1 MSITYPSSRA
11 GQIAWWKRRL
21 DYAISYW
28 KPIFEP
34 SKVLVAQYNNEAATT
49 REKEEIRFNTGDS
62 SDPGIRNKANIVFG
76 YLDQSIANIA
86 AHDPTFSVHPFNK
99 AGVGAERVVARISD
113 YWYRETDQLIQDKK
127 ALLDSY
133 VCPFGGCKIGYAA
146 DIEGMLIQDPIV
158 NPGRVIDDPVDESLF
173 LVSGEITTVMQN
185 QNHPAHI
192 EVHTQFLQQPNTT
205 PERAAIIE
213 AHIEDHNYF
222 LDKADP
228 DKNTTIKW
236 ESPYGIHWKA
246 GDIIIDPMAS
256 DGLRD
261 ANWIAFRYVKH
272 IDEISY
278 QGDLNT
284 EGLEPNFR
292 MENAP
297 DIPDDMELDD
307 FGLVE
312 GYEIFAKGHIT
323 GVNRKE
329 NLWIDMTRDHDSF
342 LRYETEWPMTS
353 LEDFP
358 CEILTLADGVVDWH
372 TKGPLIMGGAD
383 SMQSLV
389 NEILDSYLS
398 VIRKQKNLFLYD
410 PRYIREEE
418 IDAILEADDMES
430 FEVEGLVEAQGRAVQ
445 AIQFG
450 DVPPEKGEILRIV
463 QTMFDRANGTPQP
476 ISMPQSDT
484 ATEANIQDRRNTAR
498 EDERAE
504 KFASYQVR
512 KARKFWQL
520 TTEFRPDRL
529 FLIDPRAG
537 EFVKVTEELSSG
549 EYGFEIN
556 VSSAAT
562 ATAIERKQW
571 MDLINLAAGP
581 VNQLIMQENNGV
593 GIKIAELV
601 KDLLVRGYR
610 IQDPER
616 ILPFL
621 EPGSGDLIDP
631 GAAPQGGGM
640 IGAGATDIASRMAG
654 PQGAVAPQPSS
665 ARPVPTESALI
676 GEATRV
682 DRGGTGPNSAVA
694 RTTAE
699 GR

>member
-1 MSITYPSSRA
+1 MVSYPSDRSA
-11 GQIAWWKRRL
+11 QLDWWKRKL
-21 DYAISYW
+21 DHAIDYW
-28 KPIFEP
+28 RPIFEP

-49 REKEEIRFNTGDS
+49 REKEEMRYNMGDT

-86 AHDPTFSVHPFNK
+86 AHDPTFTVHPFNK
-99 AGVGAERVVARISD
+99 AGIGSERIVSRISD
-113 YWYRETDQLIQDKK
+113 YWYRETDQLIHDKR
-127 ALLDSY
+127 ALLDAY
-133 VCPFGGCKIGYAA
+133 VCPFGGSKIGYSA
-146 DIEGMLIQDPIV
+146 DIEGMVIQDPAI

-173 LVSGEITTVMQN
+173 LISGEITTVLQD
-185 QNHPAHI
+185 QNHVAHI
-192 EVHTQFLQQPNTT
+192 EAHTQFLQQPNTS
-205 PERAAIIE
+205 PERAALLE
-213 AHIEDHNYF
+213 SHISDHRHF
-222 LDKADP
+222 LEMDSP

-236 ESPYGIHWKA
+236 ESPYAVHWKA

-261 ANWIAFRYVKH
+261 AKWIAFRYVKH
-272 IDEISY
+272 IDEIMY

-284 EGLEPNFR
+284 SGLEPNFR
-292 MENAP
+292 MDDAP
-297 DIPDDMELDD
+297 DMPDGMETDD
-307 FGLVE
+307 FGMVE
-312 GYEIFAKGHIT
+312 GYEIFAKGHIV
-323 GVNRKE
+323 GQNRKE
-329 NLWIDMTRDHDSF
+329 DLWIDVCKDHSKF
-342 LRYETEWPMTS
+342 LRYEDEWPMTS

-358 CEILTLADGVVDWH
+358 CEIISLADGVVDWH

-418 IDAILEADDMES
+418 IDAILEAEDMES
-430 FEVEGLVEAQGRAVQ
+430 FEVEGLVEAQGRAIQ

-463 QTMFDRANGTPQP
+463 QSMFDRANGTPQP
-476 ISMPQSDT
+476 ISMPRTDS

-520 TTEFRPDRL
+520 TTEFRPERL
-529 FLIDPRAG
+529 FLIDPRAS
-537 EFVKVTEELSSG
+537 EFVNITEDLAQG
-549 EYGFEIN
+549 EYQFEIN

-562 ATAIERKQW
+562 ATAVERKQW
-571 MDLINLAAGP
+571 MDLINLASGP
-581 VNQLIMQENNGV
+581 VNQLIMQNNNGK
-593 GIKIAELV
+593 GIDIGELV
-601 KDLLVRGYR
+601 KDLLIRGYR

-621 EPGSGDLIDP
+621 NDVTPDVIDP
-631 GAAPQGGGM
+631 GASPEGGGLPPEALAALAA
-640 IGAGATDIASRMAG
+640 AGGGT
-654 PQGAVAPQPSS
+654 PPPPTPAPAP
-665 ARPVPTESALI
+665 PTESAI
-676 GEATRV
+676 QGDAMRV
-682 DRGGTGPNSAVA
+682 DRGGAGPNSAIA
-694 RTTAE
+694 RNTAE
-699 GR
+699 GM